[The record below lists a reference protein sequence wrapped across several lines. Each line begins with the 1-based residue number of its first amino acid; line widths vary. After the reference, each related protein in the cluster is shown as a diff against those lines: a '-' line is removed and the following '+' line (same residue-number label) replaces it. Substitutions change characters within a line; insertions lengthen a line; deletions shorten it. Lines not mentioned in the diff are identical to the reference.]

1 MIILRIYALVW
12 ILVLAAAG
20 GLFFIGSLNSVAL
33 HIFGF
38 VSATLGAAG
47 FVLVLPLWM
56 DHHFA
61 PKTYSPARLARIA
74 KREKQRNLRAAR
86 RFRGGFSNA
95 TT

>member
-20 GLFFIGSLNSVAL
+20 GLFYTGSFSEVAM

-38 VSATLGAAG
+38 VFATLVVAG
-47 FVLVLPLWM
+47 FVAVLPMWM

-74 KREKQRNLRAAR
+74 KRRK
-86 RFRGGFSNA
+86 
-95 TT
+95 

>member
-20 GLFFIGSLNSVAL
+20 GLFYSGSFNEVTL

-38 VSATLGAAG
+38 VSATLLASG
-47 FVLVLPLWM
+47 FVAVLPLWM

-74 KREKQRNLRAAR
+74 KRQK
-86 RFRGGFSNA
+86 
-95 TT
+95 